1 MPIPEFV
8 VELRRQVGDAV
19 LWLPA
24 VTAVIRRHDQLLLV
38 RRSDNGIWSPVTGIM
53 DPGEEPAACAVREA
67 LEETGVEIR
76 VDRLVAVT
84 SGIEV
89 THVNGDRAIY
99 LDLAF
104 ACTWVSGD
112 PYVADDESLD
122 VAWWPI
128 DGLPAM
134 KSILRDRID
143 AALSDEVSTRFRSG

>member
-1 MPIPEFV
+1 MPIPDFV
-8 VELRRQVGDAV
+8 VELRRHIGDAV

-24 VTAVIRRHDQLLLV
+24 VTAVIRRDDQLLLV
-38 RRSDNGIWSPVTGIM
+38 RRSDNGNWSPVTGIM
-53 DPGEEPAACAVREA
+53 DPGEEPATCAVREA
-67 LEETGVEIR
+67 REETGVEIR

-112 PYVADDESLD
+112 PYVADDESVD
-122 VAWWPI
+122 VRWWPI
-128 DGLPAM
+128 DGLPEM
-134 KSILRDRID
+134 KPMLLERID
-143 AALSDEVSTRFRSG
+143 AALSDETATRFR